1 MSRNYYFNIY
11 TTENEL
17 LGSVKAE
24 STILAE
30 ELAADR
36 CKEYGVDI
44 HEFITRRVTA
54 KEAGVSLEETLAAR
68 KESVHEEEK
77 PATDEISTRGTLTVD
92 FGTAEPEEAKEE
104 EAEAEEQEQ
113 EQEAAEE
120 PEAKPQPKQKKRKAD
135 GEGTEKQL
143 EAYASLPQTV
153 GKWDNAKRDGVRTK
167 YTFNEEGHMIVK
179 TMAITKDGMVR
190 RRELI
195 IGKGGAIHAYGKKP
209 KGTEKLMRAIQ
220 DVEKFCY
227 TEKATKADA

>member
-1 MSRNYYFNIY
+1 MTRNYYFNIY
-11 TTENEL
+11 ATESEL
-17 LGSVKAE
+17 LGSVKAA

-30 ELAADR
+30 EQAAEL
-36 CKEYGVDI
+36 CKEHGVDI
-44 HEFITRRVTA
+44 HEFIVRRVTA

-68 KESVHEEEK
+68 KESAREEEK
-77 PATDEISTRGTLTVD
+77 PATDENSTRGTLTVD
-92 FGTAEPEEAKEE
+92 FSTIEPEEAKEE

-113 EQEAAEE
+113 EATEE
-120 PEAKPQPKQKKRKAD
+120 PEAKPQPKKKKRKAD

-143 EAYASLPQTV
+143 EAYASLPQLV

-179 TMAITKDGMVR
+179 TMAITKDGMTR